1 MSNNTANAT
10 YNLGRVGM
18 NLRGEYDPAA
28 AYEPLDTVTWRGGSY
43 AARVAATGIAP
54 SAEDTWMPLAQG
66 LSSYDTKERYTG
78 RHWIDGKPIY
88 ERTVIFKTPA
98 TVNASIE
105 HPFDFS
111 GMDRVWV
118 DTAGTVMERRDGL
131 YVYHA
136 GYVAN
141 DAGRQFMVNP
151 RPNNGIIMIVSD
163 AEGTAYVS
171 LFYTKTTDA
180 PTYYHLPYLT
190 ADSDQECVV
199 TASSEFSNLFK
210 AFYAFGGATINQY
223 WVCAAADA
231 ERWIQVQMPYK
242 LKNMAVQLTSP
253 KHGDGI
259 GTNRLPVAG
268 TFLGSNDGAAWT
280 QIGTFAD
287 RPAQMWAVTQ
297 HTLANA
303 VGYKYLRI
311 QITQPGTGE
320 WTGFGD
326 IRIQGEIEA

>member
-1 MSNNTANAT
+1 
-10 YNLGRVGM
+10 
-18 NLRGEYDPAA
+18 
-28 AYEPLDTVTWRGGSY
+28 
-43 AARVAATGIAP
+43 
-54 SAEDTWMPLAQG
+54 
-66 LSSYDTKERYTG
+66 
-78 RHWIDGKPIY
+78 
-88 ERTVIFKTPA
+88 
-98 TVNASIE
+98 
-105 HPFDFS
+105 
-111 GMDRVWV
+111 
-118 DTAGTVMERRDGL
+118 
-131 YVYHA
+131 
-136 GYVAN
+136 
-141 DAGRQFMVNP
+141 
-151 RPNNGIIMIVSD
+151 
-163 AEGTAYVS
+163 
-171 LFYTKTTDA
+171 
-180 PTYYHLPYLT
+180 
-190 ADSDQECVV
+190 
-199 TASSEFSNLFK
+199 
-210 AFYAFGGATINQY
+210 
-223 WVCAAADA
+223 
-231 ERWIQVQMPYK
+231 MPYK